1 MKTLTQALGVSLSV
15 LGLGGYIGTGGS
27 SVTAL
32 IPAVF
37 GIPLLIL
44 GRLWDRK
51 AVARIAAASLSCI
64 GFLGSVP
71 GLAKAFAWVGGG
83 SVPRPSAVILQS
95 VMAVL
100 CGTYALWF
108 LSRKL
113 TNRLQARESALNSQD
128 SPTPLNS
135 KPLE

>member
-1 MKTLTQALGVSLSV
+1 VKTLTQALGVSLSV

-51 AVARIAAASLSCI
+51 AAARIAAASLSCI

-71 GLAKAFAWVGGG
+71 GLAKAYAWVGGG

-108 LSRKL
+108 LSRNL

>member
-1 MKTLTQALGVSLSV
+1 M

-108 LSRKL
+108 
-113 TNRLQARESALNSQD
+113 
-128 SPTPLNS
+128 
-135 KPLE
+135 